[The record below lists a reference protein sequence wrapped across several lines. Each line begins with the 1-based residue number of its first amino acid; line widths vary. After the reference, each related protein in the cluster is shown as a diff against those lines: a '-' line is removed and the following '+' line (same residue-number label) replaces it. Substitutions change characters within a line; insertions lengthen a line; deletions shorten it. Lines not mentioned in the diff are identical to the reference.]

1 MKKVSILTYGAKA
14 NENIC
19 TNAIQTAIDEC
30 YLQGGGVVEIPEGIY
45 ITGGIRLRS
54 NVTLH
59 LMKNAVLKGTRN
71 PEDYYGWLKDTLQPM
86 EPSEVTDVLHN
97 RAELSDNPERDW
109 QFMRLPG
116 SRWHN
121 GLIRAIDAENIA
133 IIGEEGAVID
143 GNDCFDEL
151 GEEQYRGPHAI
162 SFFRCK
168 NIRLKGYTVQRSGNW
183 GHNFF
188 YCSQISVDHVEVL
201 AGHDGVHMTVCENI
215 MIRNSNFYTGDDC
228 IAGFANL
235 NVLVDNCEINS
246 ACSGFRF
253 GGSNVMISN
262 CHIFAPCRYA
272 FRGSLTAEEKR
283 ESAPS
288 HPAGHRTNMLSAFTY
303 YADYSVEIPYQPGNI
318 VIADT
323 TVEGADKLFHY
334 NRSGNEIWQTNRP
347 LANVRFERVTAENL
361 AQPAVFYGEEAFLL
375 SAKFCQ
381 VHMTV
386 REGCEETPLFW
397 VCNYDDI
404 TLEDVTVEGGADV
417 PLIQT
422 WSDRKINIKG
432 LSCTPKRTN
441 IVERAATSF
450 GVKEI

>member
-1 MKKVSILTYGAKA
+1 
-14 NENIC
+14 
-19 TNAIQTAIDEC
+19 
-30 YLQGGGVVEIPEGIY
+30 
-45 ITGGIRLRS
+45 
-54 NVTLH
+54 
-59 LMKNAVLKGTRN
+59 
-71 PEDYYGWLKDTLQPM
+71 
-86 EPSEVTDVLHN
+86 
-97 RAELSDNPERDW
+97 
-109 QFMRLPG
+109 
-116 SRWHN
+116 
-121 GLIRAIDAENIA
+121 
-133 IIGEEGAVID
+133 
-143 GNDCFDEL
+143 
-151 GEEQYRGPHAI
+151 
-162 SFFRCK
+162 
-168 NIRLKGYTVQRSGNW
+168 
-183 GHNFF
+183 
-188 YCSQISVDHVEVL
+188 
-201 AGHDGVHMTVCENI
+201 
-215 MIRNSNFYTGDDC
+215 
-228 IAGFANL
+228 
-235 NVLVDNCEINS
+235 
-246 ACSGFRF
+246 
-253 GGSNVMISN
+253 
-262 CHIFAPCRYA
+262 
-272 FRGSLTAEEKR
+272 
-283 ESAPS
+283 
-288 HPAGHRTNMLSAFTY
+288 MLSAFTY

-361 AQPAVFYGEEAFLL
+361 AQPAVLYGEEAFLL